1 MPRFTVAHRYA
12 SSHNGRQFGPW
23 EPGTEVELDEA
34 DAAWVERDSPG
45 VFAAPEPEPEPER
58 QAKPAPNRMAK
69 GGRNRGA

>member
-1 MPRFTVAHRYA
+1 MARFVVAHAYSARRD
-12 SSHNGRQFGPW
+12 GRLFGPW

-58 QAKPAPNRMAK
+58 QAKPAPNRQAK
-69 GGRNRGA
+69 ASRNRGA